1 MRQDHG
7 TIAMLKISLI
17 SAAGVLCLLWAIA
30 TPASKSYWKNVGFEM
45 DRTLNPNKYE
55 VEIIKGEGNG

>member
-7 TIAMLKISLI
+7 IIAMLKISLI
-17 SAAGVLCLLWAIA
+17 SATGVLCLLWAIA
-30 TPASKSYWKNVGFEM
+30 TPASKTYWNKVGYEM

-55 VEIIKGEGNG
+55 VEAIKGEGNG